1 MKPACYLAAVAA
13 LAVGV
18 AGCDD
23 DRASVFTPI
32 GPLSYDFTVA
42 SAPAGLPGGTVA
54 VGGGAATLTLSGLR
68 DLSSGAYQFWAVSQD
83 AAGQDVYTRIFGS
96 VVEFFTTPG
105 LDPVTGGVLIDPV
118 TGDTIF
124 VTDSTV
130 IATAASPVN
139 SYTGYI
145 DPLVFSVRI
154 IADSA
159 GDGSAVDAANTIL
172 VTLETSAGA
181 TAPSAAKF
189 LWRRISAAG
198 GGAVSFG
205 NFGGTE
211 AVDTDASSAR
221 DFIYPVIGVGRA
233 GIRGLEISVDF
244 TRIGRPPVGFFYR
257 GYLLDEDG
265 AATMVDILRTGFSAV
280 AVENRISLVDADI
293 DGLLPGVSSVAIE
306 SSQIRNCGSGSTVPS
321 CAGSLSL
328 SGKAPFRI
336 WVPGKFVLTLDPKN
350 GGSGIGLNV
359 VFEGDVPEILADTTI
374 SS

>member
-1 MKPACYLAAVAA
+1 MKPARYLAAIAA

-18 AGCDD
+18 TGCND

-42 SAPAGLPGGTVA
+42 SAPAGLPGGTVTA
-54 VGGGAATLTLSGLR
+54 AGGAATLTLSGLR

-96 VVEFFTTPG
+96 VVEFFPTAAGT
-105 LDPVTGGVLIDPV
+105 DPV

-130 IATAASPVN
+130 VAAGRVN

-172 VTLETSAGA
+172 LTLETSAGA
-181 TAPSAAKF
+181 TVPGAAKF
-189 LWRRISAAG
+189 LWRRISPAGG

-211 AVDTDASSAR
+211 VVDTDAGSAR
-221 DFIYPVIGVGRA
+221 DFIYPVIGGGRA
-233 GIRGLEISVDF
+233 GIRDLEISVDF

-265 AATMVDILRTGFSAV
+265 AATLVDTLRTGFSAV
-280 AVENRISLVDADI
+280 AVENRISLMDADI
-293 DGLLPGVSSVAIE
+293 DGLLPGVTSVAIE
-306 SSQIRNCGSGSTVPS
+306 SSQVRNCGSGAVPN
-321 CAGSLSL
+321 CAASLSV
-328 SGKAPFRI
+328 SGPVPFGVF
-336 WVPGKFVLTLDPKN
+336 VPGKFVLTLDPKN
-350 GGSGIGLNV
+350 GGAGIGLNV
-359 VFEGDVPEILADTTI
+359 VFEGDVPEVLADTAAVARGR
-374 SS
+374 